1 MSARQRAR
9 LQQKDKKVEIAN
21 EPSPSEDDDESDGEA
36 DTKPK
41 SKSVFVFDNSDDSS
55 NSSDDDSSTE
65 LKLEVPIASNK
76 KPIPAVKPKVVETQ
90 VKRGG
95 FADEDEE
102 LKYLDEEL
110 AKIQSDLKDNDGI
123 NSQGGGVRA
132 VVRNLL
138 KVEVKNLDI
147 DSIMRK
153 RFGSDSVRRGNE
165 EGDGERPRI
174 KTSGKGKPMPSKLT
188 NRRLIFGSP
197 KEDWTRP
204 PSYVGGGVGM
214 VAYNPTA
221 RTHPSDASITI
232 GAASDGIHGSGDGS
246 VTVGPMYYKFIHSAE
261 FQRLNSQYQV
271 YSTRHPPFSYSQFMS
286 FCTETL
292 SYPCLYPAFVFSL
305 SLLCFVV
312 FVPCVVSYQMI
323 ADSGDVNRLAIFLST
338 HPYHPEG
345 LLQLAMVF
353 ARTGR

>member
-9 LQQKDKKVEIAN
+9 LLQKGKIGEIAKQ
-21 EPSPSEDDDESDGEA
+21 PSDEEEESDGEE
-36 DTKPK
+36 DSVPQ

-55 NSSDDDSSTE
+55 SDDDNSTE
-65 LKLEVPIASNK
+65 LKQEVLIANK
-76 KPIPAVKPKVVETQ
+76 KPIPAVKTKVVEIPKE
-90 VKRGG
+90 KRGPEED
-95 FADEDEE
+95 AD

-123 NSQGGGVRA
+123 NSSQGGGVRA

-138 KVEVKNLDI
+138 RVDVKNLDI

-174 KTSGKGKPMPSKLT
+174 KAPGKGKPMPSKLT

-214 VAYNPTA
+214 VAYDPTI
-221 RTHPSDASITI
+221 RNLPDALVTA
-232 GAASDGIHGSGDGS
+232 GTTSDGVTGNDDGNGSGS
-246 VTVGPMYYKFIHSAE
+246 ATTGPMYFKFIHSAE

-271 YSTRHPPFSYSQFMS
+271 TNHTSPPLNSQF
-286 FCTETL
+286 
-292 SYPCLYPAFVFSL
+292 P
-305 SLLCFVV
+305 LL
-312 FVPCVVSYQMI
+312 FVP
-323 ADSGDVNRLAIFLST
+323 
-338 HPYHPEG
+338 
-345 LLQLAMVF
+345 
-353 ARTGR
+353 